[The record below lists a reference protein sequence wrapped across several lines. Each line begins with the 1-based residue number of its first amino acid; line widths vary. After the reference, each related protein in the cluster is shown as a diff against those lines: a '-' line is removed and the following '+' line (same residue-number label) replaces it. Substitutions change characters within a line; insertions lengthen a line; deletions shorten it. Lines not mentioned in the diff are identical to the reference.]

1 MKQYSEVKAKYP
13 GTILLFRMGD
23 FFETFDEDAK
33 VTSRVLGITLTRA
46 RQRRGGRNAP
56 CRLSP
61 SCARY
66 LSAEAAESRS
76 SRCDMRAARRPEVCQ
91 RNRQA
96 GRDRSCFAGGCIFG
110 QSARPET
117 EQLFWRQSPFPLP
130 WQPATT
136 FIGFSY
142 VDISTGEFATAGNPF
157 RALEQQ
163 IQFHYSL

>member
-33 VTSRVLGITLTRA
+33 VTSRVLGITLTR
-46 RQRRGGRNAP
+46 RGNGAAGETP
-56 CRLSP
+56 LPDSP

-66 LSAEAAESRS
+66 LSAEVAESRS

-96 GRDRSCFAGGCIFG
+96 DVIEVVSPGVAFSDK
-110 QSARPET
+110 SA
-117 EQLFWRQSPFPLP
+117 
-130 WQPATT
+130 
-136 FIGFSY
+136 
-142 VDISTGEFATAGNPF
+142 
-157 RALEQQ
+157 
-163 IQFHYSL
+163 